1 MQAADEADLEEKI
14 ETQNVEDGFCEI
26 FVKEP
31 KADNVIEEL
40 KGEEGASEI
49 ARDAERNIIAWTM
62 SDEYQQDVLFLEN
75 NDADGD
81 AEGFEPLSI
90 YLS

>member
-1 MQAADEADLEEKI
+1 MQAADEADLDEKI

-31 KADNVIEEL
+31 KADNVIEEV

-49 ARDAERNIIAWTM
+49 AGDAERNIIAWTM
-62 SDEYQQDVLFLEN
+62 SDEYQQDGLFLEN